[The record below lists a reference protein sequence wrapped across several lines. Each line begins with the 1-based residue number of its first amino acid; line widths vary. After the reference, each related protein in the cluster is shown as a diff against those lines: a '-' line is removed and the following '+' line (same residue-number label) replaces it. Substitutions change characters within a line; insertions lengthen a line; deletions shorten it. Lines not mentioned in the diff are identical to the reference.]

1 MDDDFHKTPRDGTRA
16 DGGLDLKAAVRRAR
30 IEESERSDVAHE
42 LRAAEVSRLEI
53 LRERLEPV
61 FAQVP
66 KEADL
71 FDHGLVAG
79 DRPRLYVDMVAFI
92 EMSRDRR
99 TYRFLLDTR
108 FGRKLLSE
116 SEDPGTISEATTAYL
131 GRRLIE
137 RERALA
143 SSLEEDLGFAR
154 GKLEL
159 EGPQHELKSIPVV
172 TERETKPGI
181 SAFSAFVIGL
191 AIGLAAFFVYD
202 NWTDV
207 VLPWLVDMLDRIG
220 FTLPYRA

>member
-1 MDDDFHKTPRDGTRA
+1 MDDDFLRSPHGAEKA
-16 DGGLDLKAAVRRAR
+16 EGGLNLKAAVRRAR

-42 LRAAEVSRLEI
+42 LRAAEVSRLDI

-61 FAQVP
+61 FSQVP

-79 DRPRLYVDMVAFI
+79 ERPRLYVDMVAFI

-116 SEDPGTISEATTAYL
+116 SEDPGVIAEAATAYL

-143 SSLEEDLGFAR
+143 SALEEDLGLAR

-159 EGPQHELKSIPVV
+159 ETPMRELKSIPVV
-172 TERETKPGI
+172 TEREAKRRWNST
-181 SAFSAFVIGL
+181 SAFLIGLVIGL
-191 AIGLAAFFVYD
+191 IGFFVYE
-202 NWTDV
+202 NWTDTI
-207 VLPWLVDMLDRIG
+207 LPWLVDTLDRIG
-220 FTLPYRA
+220 FTLPYKA

>member
-1 MDDDFHKTPRDGTRA
+1 MDEDFHKAPRNSART

-42 LRAAEVSRLEI
+42 LRAAEVSRLDI

-79 DRPRLYVDMVAFI
+79 ERPRLYVDMVAFI

-116 SEDPGTISEATTAYL
+116 SEDPGVISEAATAYL

-143 SSLEEDLGFAR
+143 SALEEDLGFAR

-159 EGPQHELKSIPVV
+159 EAPQRELKSIPVV
-172 TERETKPGI
+172 TEREAKPGLSTI
-181 SAFSAFVIGL
+181 SAFVIGL
-191 AIGLAAFFVYD
+191 IIGLVAFFFYE
-202 NWTDV
+202 NWAD
-207 VLPWLVDMLDRIG
+207 LIMPWIIDTLDRIG
-220 FTLPYRA
+220 FTLPYKA

>member
-1 MDDDFHKTPRDGTRA
+1 MDDEFLNSPRGSEKPE
-16 DGGLDLKAAVRRAR
+16 GGLNLKAAVRRAR

-42 LRAAEVSRLEI
+42 LRAAEVSRLDI

-61 FAQVP
+61 FSQVP

-79 DRPRLYVDMVAFI
+79 ERPRLYVDMVAFI

-116 SEDPGTISEATTAYL
+116 SEDPGVIAEAATAYL

-143 SSLEEDLGFAR
+143 SALEEDLGLAR
-154 GKLEL
+154 SKLEL
-159 EGPQHELKSIPVV
+159 DAPKHELKSIPVV
-172 TERETKPGI
+172 TERQAKRSMSAT
-181 SAFSAFVIGL
+181 SAFIIGL
-191 AIGLAAFFVYD
+191 AIGLILFFVYE
-202 NWTDV
+202 NWDDV
-207 VLPWLVDMLDRIG
+207 IQPWLTDMLNQLG
-220 FTLPYRA
+220 FSLPYKA

>member
-1 MDDDFHKTPRDGTRA
+1 MDDEFLKSPRGADPA
-16 DGGLDLKAAVRRAR
+16 DGGLNLKAAVRRAR

-42 LRAAEVSRLEI
+42 LRAAEVSRLDI

-79 DRPRLYVDMVAFI
+79 ERPRLYVDMVAFI

-116 SEDPGTISEATTAYL
+116 SEDPGVIAEAATAYL

-143 SSLEEDLGFAR
+143 SALDEDLGLAR
-154 GKLEL
+154 GRLEL
-159 EGPQHELKSIPVV
+159 DAPSRELKSIPVV
-172 TERETKPGI
+172 TEREIKGAASPYLAFAIGI
-181 SAFSAFVIGL
+181 IIGL
-191 AIGLAAFFVYD
+191 GAFFVYE

-207 VLPWLVDMLDRIG
+207 ILPWLVDLLDRLG
-220 FTLPYRA
+220 FSLPYKA

>member
-1 MDDDFHKTPRDGTRA
+1 MDDEFLKSPRGNEKPE
-16 DGGLDLKAAVRRAR
+16 GGLNLKAAVRRAR

-42 LRAAEVSRLEI
+42 LRAAEVSRLDI

-61 FAQVP
+61 FSQVP

-116 SEDPGTISEATTAYL
+116 SEDPGVIAEAATAYL

-143 SSLEEDLGFAR
+143 SAMEEDLGLSR

-159 EGPQHELKSIPVV
+159 ESQPRELKSIPVV
-172 TERETKPGI
+172 TEREAKNTLGAT
-181 SAFSAFVIGL
+181 SAFLIGLVIGL
-191 AIGLAAFFVYD
+191 VAFFAYE
-202 NWTDV
+202 NWEGTI
-207 VLPWLVDMLDRIG
+207 LPWMTSALDEIRTM
-220 FTLPYRA
+220 FSVQN

>member
-1 MDDDFHKTPRDGTRA
+1 MDDEFLKSPRGNEKPE
-16 DGGLDLKAAVRRAR
+16 GGLNLKAAVRRAR

-42 LRAAEVSRLEI
+42 LRAAEVSRLDI

-61 FAQVP
+61 FSQVP

-79 DRPRLYVDMVAFI
+79 ERPRLYVDMVAFI

-116 SEDPGTISEATTAYL
+116 SEDPGVIAEAATAYL

-143 SSLEEDLGFAR
+143 SALEEDLGLAR

-159 EGPQHELKSIPVV
+159 ESPPRELKSIPVF
-172 TERETKPGI
+172 TEREAKRSWNAA
-181 SAFSAFVIGL
+181 SAFLIGL
-191 AIGLAAFFVYD
+191 MIGLILFFVYE
-202 NWTDV
+202 NWAD
-207 VLPWLVDMLDRIG
+207 LISPWITSRIDDLRLM
-220 FTLPYRA
+220 FLTEY

>member
-1 MDDDFHKTPRDGTRA
+1 MDDEFVKSPRGNEKPE
-16 DGGLDLKAAVRRAR
+16 GGLNLKAAVRRAR

-42 LRAAEVSRLEI
+42 LRAAEVSRLDI

-61 FAQVP
+61 FSQVP

-79 DRPRLYVDMVAFI
+79 ERPRLYVDMVAFI

-116 SEDPGTISEATTAYL
+116 SEDPGVIAEAATAYL

-143 SSLEEDLGFAR
+143 SALEEDLGLAR

-159 EGPQHELKSIPVV
+159 DAPKHELKSIPVV
-172 TERETKPGI
+172 KEREAKQGLSTT
-181 SAFSAFVIGL
+181 SAFLVGIIIGL
-191 AIGLAAFFVYD
+191 FVFFVYE
-202 NWTDV
+202 NWSDV
-207 VLPWLVDMLDRIG
+207 IMPWLLDVLDQLG
-220 FTLPYRA
+220 FNLSYEA